1 MLTVGKCGGSW
12 DVWWGKPIGAVLLCG
27 GRVCGVRRLSPIFPA
42 YAFKVRFRFR
52 QSAVFRHPFT
62 CLTTEAPLESRNF
75 PCANAVKFAYNSSEE
90 KTHHS
95 LREKCDSIYALA

>member
-1 MLTVGKCGGSW
+1 
-12 DVWWGKPIGAVLLCG
+12 
-27 GRVCGVRRLSPIFPA
+27 
-42 YAFKVRFRFR
+42 
-52 QSAVFRHPFT
+52 VFRHPFT